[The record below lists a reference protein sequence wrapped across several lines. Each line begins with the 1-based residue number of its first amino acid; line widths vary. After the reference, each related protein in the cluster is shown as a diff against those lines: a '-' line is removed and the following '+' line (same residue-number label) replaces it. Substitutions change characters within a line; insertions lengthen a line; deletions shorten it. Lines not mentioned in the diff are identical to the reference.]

1 MRRKKG
7 FFTLVTSC
15 EKIFCKNLP
24 QNVQNRM
31 VSIHIYYR
39 GKVPE
44 KNTPTRQNS
53 ACAALTT
60 RNMSA
65 VLGLDMPCQKLSLMF
80 RSNYPPVDYRH
91 SLYLFPQPPDGRPR
105 SSGMLRPSRRGVNN
119 LIMSK
124 KLPLCHSDRC
134 RNRRRPCCFTEAA
147 CLLRMLRL

>member
-91 SLYLFPQPPDGRPR
+91 SLYLFPQPPGGRPR
-105 SSGMLRPSRRGVNN
+105 SSGMFRPSRRVEIKRTI
-119 LIMSK
+119 LTIQLSTTDT
-124 KLPLCHSDRC
+124 LYICFPAA
-134 RNRRRPCCFTEAA
+134 RREAA
-147 CLLRMLRL
+147 G